1 MKIRQILIIVCSIL
15 LVSIV
20 CSVGYVSYEAGI
32 SFGEKNAEEIRLK
45 RIKTDFKD
53 STILKFVNTEI
64 VTIDTIPF
72 TIYGSGRVISSSNI
86 NVTSEVQGKLSSN
99 IKLKKGT
106 EFSKGQLLFRVQDS
120 DAKMLLIARKSNYL
134 NLVSNALPDL
144 KIDFNSVFTKWESFF
159 NSIKVDSPLPEFP
172 NFNTNKEKNFI
183 VSRSIL
189 AEYYNIKSDEER
201 LKKYIINAPFD
212 GSILEAFTDEGAI
225 VNPGTPIVNIIRKG
239 DMEIEIPVNPKYLGK
254 ISKGLSVVFNENG
267 NSYQGT
273 VSRIGKFVNQRTQ
286 NISVFAKL
294 PSNSKILLNGMYLE
308 AKIFCKG
315 FESVVEI
322 PRKAIFGD
330 NIIYTVSK
338 DSLLIP
344 RKIIVKSM
352 QKNSVIASG
361 LQNNTRI
368 VVDPV
373 VNAKDS
379 MKVAPIF

>member
-144 KIDFNSVFTKWESFF
+144 KIDFNSVFTKWESFL

-225 VNPGTPIVNIIRKG
+225 FLK
-239 DMEIEIPVNPKYLGK
+239 
-254 ISKGLSVVFNENG
+254 
-267 NSYQGT
+267 
-273 VSRIGKFVNQRTQ
+273 
-286 NISVFAKL
+286 
-294 PSNSKILLNGMYLE
+294 
-308 AKIFCKG
+308 
-315 FESVVEI
+315 
-322 PRKAIFGD
+322 
-330 NIIYTVSK
+330 
-338 DSLLIP
+338 
-344 RKIIVKSM
+344 
-352 QKNSVIASG
+352 
-361 LQNNTRI
+361 
-368 VVDPV
+368 
-373 VNAKDS
+373 
-379 MKVAPIF
+379 

>member
-99 IKLKKGT
+99 IKLKKGA

-120 DAKMLLIARKSNYL
+120 DARMLLIARKSNYL

-159 NSIKVDSPLPEFP
+159 NSIKVDSPLPELP

-212 GSILEAFTDEGAI
+212 GSVLEAFTDEGAI

-254 ISKGLSVVFNENG
+254 ISKGLSVIFNENG
-267 NSYQGT
+267 NSYKGT

-294 PSNSKILLNGMYLE
+294 PTHNKNLLNGMYLE

-315 FESVVEI
+315 FENVVAI

-344 RKIIVKSM
+344 RKIIVKSI

-361 LQNNTRI
+361 LENNSRI

-373 VNAKDS
+373 INAKDS